1 MILGEYINLSRPP
14 FFPMFVEDNNST
26 LPAKGYYID
35 KALRAGGKFSHS
47 GGGGEWDRIFEP
59 WCKAVVWLC

>member
-1 MILGEYINLSRPP
+1 
-14 FFPMFVEDNNST
+14 MFVEDNNST

-35 KALRAGGKFSHS
+35 KALRAGEKFSHS

-59 WCKAVVWLC
+59 LCKAVVWLC